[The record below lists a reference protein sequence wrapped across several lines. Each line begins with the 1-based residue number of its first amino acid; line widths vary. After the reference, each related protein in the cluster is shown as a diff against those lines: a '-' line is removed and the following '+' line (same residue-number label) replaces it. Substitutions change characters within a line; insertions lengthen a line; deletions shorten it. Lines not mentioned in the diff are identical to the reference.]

1 MLGSLV
7 DTSLPT
13 WLGIYRAPSEKEEFM
28 SDVLFEVTEKNLNTG
43 LRGIPVGT
51 VRTSY
56 VDPIKG
62 LHYVGQPVSELWQ
75 LDPEAAVYLLFNKAL
90 PDEAQ
95 LENFKLDLARRSR
108 VDPRVVELLAQ
119 LPKDGHPMEWF
130 IAGLSYLG
138 MTGRTGDYQEDALN
152 AVARVPELVA
162 NIFRLRSGWGSPIE
176 SKPELGLVENFV
188 HMMGIPNTDTESLI
202 RMLRVFY
209 VLHLDHGGGNLST
222 FTGKAVASGLADTYS
237 SLAAAMAGLS
247 GPRHGRANQDCLNF
261 VRKVGTSDPDE
272 VEAFVRNRLASGGLI
287 FGFGHAVLRAEDP
300 RATVQ
305 YALGQKICPEDPLF
319 KTALAMRERAVKV
332 LKENPKISNPYPNVD
347 AVSGTLLNAV
357 GLTDSDFYTVL
368 FGLSRCSGISAQI
381 IDERLKMRGGK
392 GVPIYRC
399 KFIAENQ

>member
-1 MLGSLV
+1 
-7 DTSLPT
+7 
-13 WLGIYRAPSEKEEFM
+13 
-28 SDVLFEVTEKNLNTG
+28 
-43 LRGIPVGT
+43 VG
-51 VRTSY
+51 R
-56 VDPIKG
+56 
-62 LHYVGQPVSELWQ
+62 PVSELWQ
-75 LDPEAAVYLLFNKAL
+75 LDPEAAVYLLFNKEL
-90 PDEAQ
+90 PNEAQ

-108 VDPRVVELLAQ
+108 VDPRVIDLLKA

-130 IAGLSYLG
+130 IAGLTYLG

-152 AVARVPELVA
+152 AVARMPELVA
-162 NIFRLRSGWGSPIE
+162 NIFRLRSGWGDPIE

-188 HMMGIPNTDTESLI
+188 QMMGVPNGDNARLTE
-202 RMLRVFY
+202 MLRVFY

-272 VEAFVRNRLASGGLI
+272 VEACVRNRLASGGLI
-287 FGFGHAVLRAEDP
+287 CGCGHAVLRAEDP

-305 YALGQKICPEDPLF
+305 YEVGKRICPEDPLF
-319 KTALAMRERAVKV
+319 QTALAMRERAVKV

-381 IDERLKMRGGK
+381 IDERLVMRGGK

>member
-1 MLGSLV
+1 
-7 DTSLPT
+7 
-13 WLGIYRAPSEKEEFM
+13 M
-28 SDVLFEVTEKNLNTG
+28 SDSLFEVTEKHLNTG

-51 VRTSY
+51 VRTSF
-56 VDPIKG
+56 VDPHKG
-62 LHYVGQPVSELWQ
+62 LHYVGRPVSELWEV
-75 LDPEAAVYLLFNKAL
+75 DPEAAVYLLFNKEL
-90 PDEAQ
+90 PNESQ
-95 LENFKLDLARRSR
+95 LSEFKRDLARRSR
-108 VDPRVVELLAQ
+108 VDPRVIELLTQ

-152 AVARVPELVA
+152 AVARMPELVA
-162 NIFRLRSGWGSPIE
+162 NIFRLRSGWGDPIA

-188 HMMGIPNTDTESLI
+188 HMMGVPNADTERLTE
-202 RMLRVFY
+202 MLRVFY

-305 YALGQKICPEDPLF
+305 YEVGKRICPDDPLF

-381 IDERLKMRGGK
+381 IDERLVMRGGK